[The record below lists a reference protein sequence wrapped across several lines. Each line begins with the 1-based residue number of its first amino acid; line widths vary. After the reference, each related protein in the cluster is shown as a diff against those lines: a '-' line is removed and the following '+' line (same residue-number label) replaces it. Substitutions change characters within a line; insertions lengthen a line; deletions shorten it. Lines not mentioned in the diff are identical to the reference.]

1 MTETLSEL
9 LRRGADAVAVPDLD
23 LDGLVAEAGRRR
35 RRRRLVVVATAAAT
49 VGAVTAVSVL
59 GSRATVNT
67 QQPPPVA
74 PATPSGSTSHAV
86 DPVGARPLV
95 YAEGRTVHVGDKT
108 IEAEDPVA
116 FIGVTDDGAVYEASL
131 DGTLWF
137 TDGSTTAVIGT
148 SGYTAAPT
156 SHGGVVMTGD
166 SGSLVVWADMSGG
179 LNKEPDEFVVY
190 DTSRRAEVARIPF
203 PGSADIGGVIHVGED
218 QVWLTPDVWPPDC
231 WFRSSHRCPD
241 PRLLRFDVAS
251 GETTQVRMSEFDAEL
266 SSLPRMFVARGRA
279 AELASPEPG
288 FSDGTMFRQVGSRLV
303 TVTDGG
309 DRLNPLMLVR
319 TSGEQVRLRLP
330 DGYKAP
336 GLAWGGS
343 VISMA
348 QWLDDDHVVV
358 WANEGGGDL
367 PPQHGDLLVCRVPD
381 GVCHVE
387 VPRSS
392 RSYVA
397 PY

>member
-9 LRRGADAVAVPDLD
+9 LRRGADAAAVPDLD
-23 LDGLVAEAGRRR
+23 LAGLVAEAGRRR
-35 RRRRLVVVATAAAT
+35 RRRRLAVVATAAAA
-49 VGAVTAVSVL
+49 VGAVAAVTVL

-67 QQPPPVA
+67 QEPPPVA
-74 PATPSGSTSHAV
+74 PATPSGSTSRAV

-95 YAEGRTVHVGDKT
+95 YAEGRTVHLGDKT
-108 IEAEDPVA
+108 VQAEDPVA
-116 FIGVTDDGAVYEASL
+116 FIRVTDDGAVYEASL

-148 SGYTAAPT
+148 SWYTAAPT
-156 SHGGVVMTGD
+156 SHGGVVTTGD
-166 SGSLVVWADMSGG
+166 SGSLVVWADMTGG
-179 LNKEPDEFVVY
+179 MNKAPDEFVVY

-203 PGSADIGGVIHVGED
+203 PRSADIGGVIHVGDD
-218 QVWLTPDVWPPDC
+218 QVWFTPDTWPPDC

-241 PRLLRFDVAS
+241 PRLFRFDVTS

-266 SSLPRMFVARGRA
+266 SRQARMFVARGTDA
-279 AELASPEPG
+279 ALALREPG
-288 FSDGTMFRQVGSRLV
+288 FSAGASFRQVGHRLV
-303 TVTDGG
+303 TGSEGG
-309 DRLNPLMLVR
+309 DPLALAR
-319 TSGEQVRLRLP
+319 TNGEEIRLRLP
-330 DGYKAP
+330 DGYRAP

-343 VISMA
+343 VIGTA
-348 QWLDDDHVVV
+348 QWLDDDHIVV

-367 PPQHGDLLVCRVPD
+367 PPQRGDLLVCRLPD